1 MEDAGDG
8 ANESALQDEEPEDD
22 GLGGMKWECLA
33 VTLDEV
39 RQFISSIQKS
49 KDSNERI
56 LREQIEDHLI
66 PILERQEESRNRKQ
80 LQREKEL
87 LNLER
92 MSHAKRSSRLANKAE
107 VKKQEETV
115 REEETKRRQEE
126 ALIRKEKQKLAKLQ
140 RERDHRLLARD
151 NRLKERE
158 SRRQQ
163 HEEELA
169 QLSEDSKS
177 AGPGAGA
184 GRLSERRLQA
194 EIERNKQALREIEEE
209 EEDWIFDCICGVYG
223 QIDDGTHSVSCENCN
238 VWQHS
243 KCLNIAEEEADRE
256 DFHFLC
262 DSCRRRLAEKEQR
275 PRIIKIKVN
284 RPGSSS
290 SVAQK
295 AADGSS
301 TPRSQAD
308 VDLGGPSQTPAEL
321 PQMDVPASFES
332 KSNDMHPPP
341 AHLPSIPN
349 PNASDQSHAGG
360 APNGATLSFGPVLM
374 SVDRQASRPFS
385 SPYPTLC
392 PPDQS
397 PHKSRVYSTIYD
409 QSSPSASA
417 DGRPSVGSKQQTTI
431 TNQVAL
437 SPPTGSGQRPLPSKQ
452 PELPPPTA
460 TKKSSPV
467 SPLQSQS
474 TAASS
479 STTNLE
485 SSTPSSAGRSL
496 SNPSA
501 SQTQSQ
507 ETAEHERSSP
517 LPPSRGGLSPTKHS
531 PPFPH
536 QSGLSNGDS
545 SSNPKAFSPVAA
557 TTPKPAI
564 LPLIA
569 ALSPSPRQQVMTPP
583 VKPIEPARGGLQQPQ
598 DAKM

>member
-1 MEDAGDG
+1 MEDADDEP
-8 ANESALQDEEPEDD
+8 NESALQDEEPEDD

-33 VTLDEV
+33 VTLDDV

-66 PILERQEESRNRKQ
+66 PILERQEESRKRKQ

-107 VKKQEETV
+107 VKRQEETA

-140 RERDHRLLARD
+140 RERDQRLLARD

-177 AGPGAGA
+177 VGPGP

-262 DSCRRRLAEKEQR
+262 DSCRRCLAEKEQR

-290 SVAQK
+290 SAAQK
-295 AADGSS
+295 AADGGS

-308 VDLGGPSQTPAEL
+308 ADLGQTPAEL
-321 PQMDVPASFES
+321 PQMDAPASFES
-332 KSNDMHPPP
+332 KSNGMHPPP
-341 AHLPSIPN
+341 AHLTSTPN
-349 PNASDQSHAGG
+349 PNASDQSHRGG
-360 APNGATLSFGPVLM
+360 VLNGATSSFGPVLM
-374 SVDRQASRPFS
+374 SLDRQASRPFS
-385 SPYPTLC
+385 SPYPTLS

-452 PELPPPTA
+452 PDLPPPIT

-467 SPLQSQS
+467 PPLQSQS

-517 LPPSRGGLSPTKHS
+517 LPPSQGGLSPTKHS

-557 TTPKPAI
+557 ATPKPAI
-564 LPLIA
+564 FPPIA

-583 VKPIEPARGGLQQPQ
+583 VKSIEPARGGLQQPQ